1 MKDAVEVTI
10 DGEPGKRFTVW
21 RTDIDNNPYEC
32 EGKYDSIVEVL
43 RHKWRLDRRY
53 KIRVQGKFLT
63 LREFEKW
70 AGSNKNYG

>member
-1 MKDAVEVTI
+1 
-10 DGEPGKRFTVW
+10 
-21 RTDIDNNPYEC
+21 
-32 EGKYDSIVEVL
+32 
-43 RHKWRLDRRY
+43 LDRRY